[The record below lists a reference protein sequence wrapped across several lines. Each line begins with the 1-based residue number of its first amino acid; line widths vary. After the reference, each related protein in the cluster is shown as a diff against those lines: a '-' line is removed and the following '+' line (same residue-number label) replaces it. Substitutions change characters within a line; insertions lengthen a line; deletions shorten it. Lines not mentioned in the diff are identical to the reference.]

1 MLEFEVKV
9 WQKKIADLEEQLIAL
24 ERERAEH
31 LAAAVAEAVLA
42 ERQACVAIAENYC
55 NALSQYSPV
64 PARGA
69 ARAIAEAIRARGN
82 GA

>member
-1 MLEFEVKV
+1 METWEEKH
-9 WQKKIADLEEQLIAL
+9 WPDKIKRLKAQLAAL
-24 ERERAEH
+24 EADHARLRQ
-31 LAAAVAEAVLA
+31 AAVAEAVLA